1 MTLKTKVKIVNAIA
15 FFITFLMIWM
25 LLHILFE
32 NLESAYKGMI
42 SAALAVLLTPRINNY
57 KTQSGNQIQLI
68 WVFLKK
74 TIKI

>member
-1 MTLKTKVKIVNAIA
+1 MALKTKVKIVNAIA

-57 KTQSGNQIQLI
+57 KTQSGSQIQLI